1 MDYRW
6 VLSCGLQVDTKL
18 WITGGYSPPF
28 LTTLSLFTL
37 GKSDTQNYR
46 IKINIGFLYEMNVPI
61 YFGFY
66 LMDYEE

>member
-1 MDYRW
+1 VDYRW
-6 VLSCGLQVDTKL
+6 ILSCGLQVDTP
-18 WITGGYSPPF
+18 PPF